1 MKHLI
6 VHVAQT
12 IDQKNWSL
20 QIFTEDPLMVEKE
33 EVVEK
38 EMTQKEKEAI
48 FQTLKLLEEEIMMEL
63 VV

>member
-1 MKHLI
+1 
-6 VHVAQT
+6 
-12 IDQKNWSL
+12 
-20 QIFTEDPLMVEKE
+20 MVEKE